1 MQYICVC
8 LSLSEFQKSS
18 GGIRVAFIPNAEGP
32 MNDRNL
38 NRLVWAASQ
47 TLDGVEAT
55 DVVLN
60 WLVDK
65 PKSTADTSFII
76 PPDAVKDLMSST
88 ELHMK
93 MLRVYVQRV
102 INVKATQTAVIVNGH
117 IIGALNDDEHFNTD
131 DFGLI
136 ERFTSHQYADKI
148 RKALLQGQAGDD
160 DTSDVEI
167 TSDTILRLITTLV
180 PRTQTRSRFAI
191 PPEIQDAHTAVK
203 LPPKS
208 NTEPYFD
215 VFAVVDP
222 ASKEAQK
229 LASIL
234 LLLRSVVNCNM
245 RVLMCAVDKHSDMP
259 IKK

>member
-1 MQYICVC
+1 M
-8 LSLSEFQKSS
+8 
-18 GGIRVAFIPNAEGP
+18 A
-32 MNDRNL
+32 
-38 NRLVWAASQ
+38 
-47 TLDGVEAT
+47 
-55 DVVLN
+55 
-60 WLVDK
+60 DK
-65 PKSTADTSFII
+65 PKQTSGESSFII
-76 PPDAVKDLMSST
+76 PPAPVKDLLSAT

-102 INVKATQTAVIVNGH
+102 IKLKQSQTAVIVNGN
-117 IIGALNDDEHFNTD
+117 IIGPLNDDEHFNGD

-136 ERFTSHQYADKI
+136 ERFTSHQYGDKI
-148 RKALLQGQAGDD
+148 RKALQTNDNDEYA
-160 DTSDVEI
+160 TDVDI

-180 PRTQTRSRFAI
+180 PRTQTRSRFSI
-191 PPEIQDAHTAVK
+191 PVEIQDAHTAVK
-203 LPPKS
+203 LPQKS
-208 NTEPYFD
+208 KTEPYFD

-259 IKK
+259 IKRYFFCIIFESVESYYTFFSHTQFLSLCS